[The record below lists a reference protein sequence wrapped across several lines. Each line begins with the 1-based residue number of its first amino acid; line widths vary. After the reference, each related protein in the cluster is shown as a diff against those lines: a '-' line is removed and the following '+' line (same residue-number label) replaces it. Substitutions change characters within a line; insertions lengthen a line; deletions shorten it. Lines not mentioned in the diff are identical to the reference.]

1 MSPPEYRCLPDSNC
15 LFKMKKSGLLGQ
27 LIQNLCC
34 LPGVGP
40 KTAQRMAF
48 HLLQRDRNGATML
61 AQTLL
66 RAIEK
71 MGHCSQCRTLTEGD
85 ICSICADKSR
95 DDAIICIVES
105 PADVWIIDQATAF
118 KGRYFVLHGRLSPLD
133 GIGPDELGL
142 DQLERQLAT
151 GHIKELILAT
161 NSTVEGEATAYF
173 IGELARKHQVPASR
187 IAHGVPMGGELE
199 FIDSGTLS
207 HAFNGRVGL

>member
-1 MSPPEYRCLPDSNC
+1 MQ
-15 LFKMKKSGLLGQ
+15 KKGLLGQ

-48 HLLQRDRNGATML
+48 YMLQRDRNGSKML
-61 AQTLL
+61 AETLL
-66 RAIEK
+66 NAIDK
-71 MGHCSQCRTLTEGD
+71 IGHCEQCRTLTEHALCE
-85 ICSICADKSR
+85 ICTDNSR
-95 DDAIICIVES
+95 DDSLICIVES
-105 PADVWIIDQATAF
+105 PADVWIVDQATVF

-142 DQLERQLAT
+142 DLLEQRLAT
-151 GHIKELILAT
+151 GAIKELILAT

-173 IGELARKHQVPASR
+173 IGEIARKHQVQASR

-207 HAFNGRVGL
+207 HAFQGRKEI